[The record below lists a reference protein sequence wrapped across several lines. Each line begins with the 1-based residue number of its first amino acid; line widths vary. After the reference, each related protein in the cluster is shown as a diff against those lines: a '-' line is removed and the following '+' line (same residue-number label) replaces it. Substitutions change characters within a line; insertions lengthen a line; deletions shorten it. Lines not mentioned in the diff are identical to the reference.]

1 MLARSWGK
9 EEERREGNNEIRSS
23 VFVYI
28 KKVVAAGHGH
38 GHLGGRGVVRNGLG
52 IEKEVAST

>member
-1 MLARSWGK
+1 M
-9 EEERREGNNEIRSS
+9 EGNNEIRSS

-38 GHLGGRGVVRNGLG
+38 LGGRDVVRNGLG